1 MEIVAS
7 ETLPERPSA
16 LPDTWVEKLFQKM
29 EDRYGAMWADRYG
42 NMPRNR
48 VKATWAE
55 DLAGFTGDE
64 LRRGMDVSKR
74 NKFPPTLPEFLNL
87 CRPDINAETAFHEAV
102 IQLGLRKEG
111 KDSWSNKAIYW
122 AAQAIGSSDM
132 LNATWKHVEK
142 RWTSILSEK
151 LSAQS
156 LPEIPAY
163 AVALPP
169 PGQTTIAPEEGKRR
183 VAEAVKSI
191 NAPADHK
198 AWANR
203 LIWRQIHDAD
213 KPHPTALRMAQ
224 EVMGEDY
231 APHKP
236 VSNNDELVNF

>member
-1 MEIVAS
+1 MEIVTS
-7 ETLPERPSA
+7 ETLPAKPSA
-16 LPDTWVEKLFQKM
+16 LPDTWVEKLFQRM
-29 EDRYGAMWADRYG
+29 EDRYGSLWADRYG

-48 VKATWAE
+48 VKSTWAE

-64 LRRGMDVSKR
+64 LRRGMDASKR

-111 KDSWSNKAIYW
+111 KDSWSHKAIYW

-132 LNATWKHVEK
+132 LNATWKQVEK

-151 LSAQS
+151 LAAQN
-156 LPEIPAY
+156 LLEIPAY

-191 NAPADHK
+191 NAPANHK

-203 LIWRQIHDAD
+203 LIWSQLNEST
-213 KPHPTALRMAQ
+213 KPHPTSLRMAQ
-224 EVMGEDY
+224 DVMGMDY
-231 APHKP
+231 IPHKP
-236 VSNNDELVNF
+236 KSNNDELVTF